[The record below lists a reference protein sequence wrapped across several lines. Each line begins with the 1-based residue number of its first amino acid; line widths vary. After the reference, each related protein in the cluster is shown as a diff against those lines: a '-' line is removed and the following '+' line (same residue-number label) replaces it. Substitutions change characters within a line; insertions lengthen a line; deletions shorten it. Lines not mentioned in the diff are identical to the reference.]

1 MRAGVREARRQYE
14 RGDVRRR
21 DGDSR
26 AVGGDAGDRVGWG
39 TGRVVLGGVVGV
51 PTRVPPSRPVCRVA
65 GSRAACACGDLM
77 LVVDTD
83 PRRVEAQLAAG
94 WLACPGCGGR
104 LSRWGFTGLRTVRM
118 RDGER
123 SISLRRG
130 CCRGCGVTHVLLP
143 ASLTPRRRDGVEVIG
158 DALHRAALGE
168 GHRGIAARLGRPPDT
183 VRGWL
188 RAARQAAEP
197 VRACAARWY
206 VALDV
211 ESGPVQPQ
219 CSVIAD
225 TVEALM
231 LTARA

>member
-1 MRAGVREARRQYE
+1 
-14 RGDVRRR
+14 
-21 DGDSR
+21 
-26 AVGGDAGDRVGWG
+26 
-39 TGRVVLGGVVGV
+39 
-51 PTRVPPSRPVCRVA
+51 
-65 GSRAACACGDLM
+65 M

-219 CSVIAD
+219 RSVIAD

-231 LTARA
+231 LTARAWRQRFGPEPIGPWERAQWLTGGVLSPAPALPPWPSSCAGRARARPDR